1 MQKLNFALLLAFALF
16 AVLVSCGG
24 GGGGGG
30 GTAPAT
36 TTETSNTASTPATTT
51 TTTTTTTSTTTPAP
65 VATLAAPTI
74 QVPTGKALLSGS
86 KIGITSSVAGAT
98 IYYTLDG
105 TEPTSSSTV
114 YTSSKVTINS
124 ACTLKAIAIKDS
136 EFSTVASAS
145 YSIAARKNTPDA
157 VNDIVFKDGT
167 AIAYTANLYVTE
179 EFQSMFQTNAVAM
192 IFYKGTECSN
202 DGSTRTLGVGLKRS
216 PSRMQWCRWSSNTDF
231 ANGYSPNITTIQCTP
246 SGSPGAYT
254 FSVDKDGSDNLS
266 QIAAFLAGNN
276 DTGTAANYPAFYW
289 AKNYGSTNG
298 CTGAYA
304 SGWYL
309 PSIAELYQI
318 YNQITSIDAADA
330 LCGLTRDFSITTFW
344 SSSQYASEDDTAYIY
359 SFSRG
364 RWTING
370 SKGYDHYV
378 CAVRAF

>member
-1 MQKLNFALLLAFALF
+1 MKKLNFALLLAFALS
-16 AVLVSCGG
+16 AVLISCGG

-30 GTAPAT
+30 GAAPAT
-36 TTETSNTASTPATTT
+36 TTETTTTESTPATTT

-74 QVPTGKALLSGS
+74 LVPTGKALLSGS

-124 ACTLKAIAIKDS
+124 TCTLKAIAIKDS

-157 VNDIVFKDGT
+157 VNDIVFKNGT
-167 AIAYTANLYVTE
+167 AVAYSTDLYFTDEVKAD
-179 EFQSMFQTNAVAM
+179 AVAM
-192 IFYKGTECSN
+192 VFYKGTDCSN
-202 DGSTRTLGVGLKRS
+202 DGSTRTLGVGLK
-216 PSRMQWCRWSSNTDF
+216 PHLTYDDLKWCLNT
-231 ANGYSPNITTIQCTP
+231 ANGYATNITTIQCTP

-254 FSVDKDGSDNLS
+254 FSGDKDGSDNLS
-266 QIAAFLAGNN
+266 QIAAFLTGNN

-289 AKNYGSTNG
+289 AKNYGTTNG

-318 YNQITSIDAADA
+318 YNLRANIDAAIA
-330 LCGLTRDFSITTFW
+330 LCGLTNTFSSFVFC
-344 SSSQYASEDDTAYIY
+344 SSSQFASIDILAYCLN
-359 SFSRG
+359 FP
-364 RWTING
+364 NG
-370 SKGYDHYV
+370 ACNLEFKNVDVLV

>member
-1 MQKLNFALLLAFALF
+1 MKKLNFALLLALALS

-30 GTAPAT
+30 GAAPV
-36 TTETSNTASTPATTT
+36 TTT
-51 TTTTTTTSTTTPAP
+51 TTTPTTTTTSTPTPTPTP

-86 KIGITSSVAGAT
+86 KIGITTSVAGAT

-105 TEPTSSSTV
+105 TEPTSSSSV

-145 YSIAARKNTPDA
+145 YSIAARKNVPDA
-157 VNDIVFKDGT
+157 VNDIVFKNGT
-167 AIAYTANLYVTE
+167 AVAYSTDLYFTDEVKAD
-179 EFQSMFQTNAVAM
+179 AVAM

-216 PSRMQWCRWSSNTDF
+216 GPGMQWCRWSSDF
-231 ANGYSPNITTIQCTP
+231 DCANGYNTNITTIQCTP
-246 SGSPGAYT
+246 IGSAGAYT
-254 FSVDKDGSDNLS
+254 FTGDKDGSDNLS
-266 QIAAFLAGNN
+266 QIAAFLTGSN
-276 DTGTAANYPAFYW
+276 DTGTAGNYPAFEY
-289 AKNYGSTNG
+289 AKNYGNTNG

-318 YNQITSIDAADA
+318 YNLRANIDAAIT
-330 LCGLTRDFSITTFW
+330 LCGLTYTFSSIWTIW
-344 SSSQYASEDDTAYIY
+344 SSSQQASMDRCAYHFA
-359 SFSRG
+359 FS
-364 RWTING
+364 NG
-370 SKGYDHYV
+370 FCSENILKKSSPVV

>member
-1 MQKLNFALLLAFALF
+1 MKKLNFALLLAFALS
-16 AVLVSCGG
+16 AVLISCGG

-30 GTAPAT
+30 GAAPAT
-36 TTETSNTASTPATTT
+36 TTETTTTESTPATTT

-65 VATLAAPTI
+65 TLAAPTI

-105 TEPTSSSTV
+105 TEPTSSSSV

-157 VNDIVFKDGT
+157 INDIVFKNGT
-167 AIAYTANLYVTE
+167 AVAYSTDLYFTD
-179 EFQSMFQTNAVAM
+179 EFKSDAVAM

-202 DGSTRTLGVGLKRS
+202 NGSTRTLGVGLKHS
-216 PSRMQWCRWSSNTDF
+216 PSCMNWSLNT
-231 ANGYSPNITTIQCTP
+231 ANGYATKITTIQCTP
-246 SGSPGAYT
+246 SGSAGAYT
-254 FSVDKDGSDNLS
+254 FSGDKDGSDNLS

-276 DTGTAANYPAFYW
+276 DTGTAGNYPAFEY
-289 AKNYGSTNG
+289 AKNYGSING

-318 YNQITSIDAADA
+318 YNQRTSIDAAVT
-330 LCGLTRDFSITTFW
+330 LCGLTSLDHIFSSAFFW
-344 SSSQYASEDDTAYIY
+344 SSSQYAPNEYNVY
-359 SFSRG
+359 KVFFSDGYFG
-364 RWTING
+364 RNTDKNH
-370 SKGYDHYV
+370 DVNFV

>member
-1 MQKLNFALLLAFALF
+1 MKKLNYVLLLAFALS
-16 AVLVSCGG
+16 AVLISCGG

-36 TTETSNTASTPATTT
+36 TDSS
-51 TTTTTTTSTTTPAP
+51 STTTPAS
-65 VATLAAPTI
+65 TLAAPTI

-105 TEPTSSSTV
+105 TEPTSSSIV
-114 YTSSKVTINS
+114 YNASKVTINS

-136 EFSTVASAS
+136 EFSTVASAT
-145 YSIAARKNTPDA
+145 YSIAARKNAPDA
-157 VNDIVFKDGT
+157 VNDIVFKNGT
-167 AIAYTANLYVTE
+167 AVAYSTDLYFTDEVKAD
-179 EFQSMFQTNAVAM
+179 AVAM
-192 IFYKGTECSN
+192 IFYKGTDCSN

-216 PSRMQWCRWSSNTDF
+216 PSCMQWCLST
-231 ANGYSPNITTIQCTP
+231 ANGCNTNITTIQCTP
-246 SGSPGAYT
+246 SGSAGVYT
-254 FSVDKDGSDNLS
+254 FTGDKDGSDNLS

-276 DTGTAANYPAFYW
+276 DTGTAGNYPAFEY

-318 YNQITSIDAADA
+318 YNLRANIDAALT
-330 LCGLTRDFSITTFW
+330 LCGLTSLDHIFSSAFFW
-344 SSSQYASEDDTAYIY
+344 SSSQYAPNEYNVY
-359 SFSRG
+359 KVFFSDGHFDRN
-364 RWTING
+364 TDKNH
-370 SKGYDHYV
+370 DVNFV

>member
-1 MQKLNFALLLAFALF
+1 MKKLNFALLLAFALS
-16 AVLVSCGG
+16 AVLISCGG

-36 TTETSNTASTPATTT
+36 TDSS
-51 TTTTTTTSTTTPAP
+51 STTTPTP
-65 VATLAAPTI
+65 TLAAPTI

-105 TEPTSSSTV
+105 TEPTSLSSV
-114 YTSSKVTINS
+114 YTASKVTINS
-124 ACTLKAIAIKDS
+124 ACTLKAIAIKDGIS
-136 EFSTVASAS
+136 SSVASAS

-157 VNDIVFKDGT
+157 VNDIVFKNGT
-167 AIAYTANLYVTE
+167 AVAYSTDLYFTDEVKAD
-179 EFQSMFQTNAVAM
+179 AVAM

-216 PSRMQWCRWSSNTDF
+216 PSYMQWCRKSSNTDC
-231 ANGYSPNITTIQCTP
+231 ANGYNTNITTIQGTP
-246 SGSPGAYT
+246 SGSAGAYT
-254 FSVDKDGSDNLS
+254 FTGDKDGSDNLS

-276 DTGTAANYPAFYW
+276 DTGTAGNYPAFEY

-318 YNQITSIDAADA
+318 YNQRTSIDAAVA
-330 LCGLTRDFSITTFW
+330 LCGLTNTFSTFFW
-344 SSSQYASEDDTAYIY
+344 SSSQTASNDNYAYGLEFTNCNL
-359 SFSRG
+359 F
-364 RWTING
+364 NQV
-370 SKGYDHYV
+370 KGYREYV